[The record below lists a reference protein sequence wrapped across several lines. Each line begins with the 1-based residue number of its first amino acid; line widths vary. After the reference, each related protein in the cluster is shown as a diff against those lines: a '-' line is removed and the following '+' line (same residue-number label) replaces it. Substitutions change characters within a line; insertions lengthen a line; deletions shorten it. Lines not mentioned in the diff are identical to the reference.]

1 MASPTTGGGAEVLAL
16 AAGSAT
22 PIDATNAASRQ
33 LVEVQNNGPQAVT
46 IVKKSGTAPTITA
59 GIGHIILAGDARWF
73 WAGQGLRLYAKVGPV
88 APGETAVDQV
98 TGAALYVDESV

>member
-22 PIDATNAASRQ
+22 AIDASNAASRQ

-46 IVKKSGTAPTITA
+46 IRKTSGAAPTITA
-59 GIGHIILAGDARWF
+59 GIGHVIPPGDSRWF
-73 WAGQGLRLYAKVGPV
+73 WCGQGLRLYAKVGPV
-88 APGETAVDQV
+88 PAGETAVDQV
-98 TGAALYVDESV
+98 TGAALWVDESV